1 MLIWNKCS
9 LLGLMSTHLDMAPNF
24 AGTLL
29 GITNGFANIMGFMAP
44 AFTGYIINEKE
55 DIEHWR
61 FVFFVGKVHFIILI
75 RSSYPSYFFQ
85 QIRICLKMK
94 YNEKSLQFK
103 CSQFDRSVFSTC
115 LLRVWITFV
124 ASNPTISMNFEFLLF
139 YWLFWCYHLKK
150 KLRTLLSNTSAK
162 HGR

>member
-1 MLIWNKCS
+1 
-9 LLGLMSTHLDMAPNF
+9 MSTHLDMAPNF

-75 RSSYPSYFFQ
+75 FVSIIFFTADSDPPENAIQ
-85 QIRICLKMK
+85 
-94 YNEKSLQFK
+94 
-103 CSQFDRSVFSTC
+103 
-115 LLRVWITFV
+115 
-124 ASNPTISMNFEFLLF
+124 
-139 YWLFWCYHLKK
+139 
-150 KLRTLLSNTSAK
+150 
-162 HGR
+162 